1 VQHAFAKAAD
11 ELIRYVRWQ
20 YLAQF
25 IKRPAHHGRELVCRR
40 MLCPAATQLQT
51 SLPIRRC
58 VHSPGLSPRPW
69 PRRSGCRA
77 GACTFPPILEAWGL
91 ERIGKA
97 HRRQNRSAARGYCTL
112 CQWANATRGAVG
124 LPATSIE
131 VPRSL
136 DERVAANDLGGSQPH
151 CNRLALSEYEPLVSL
166 LCRNRTRRK

>member
-1 VQHAFAKAAD
+1 MGVQGRLVSSGRPCAVVLSPAPDVQHAFAKAAD
-11 ELIRYVRWQ
+11 ELIRYVRRQ
-20 YLAQF
+20 NLAEI
-25 IKRPAHHGRELVCRR
+25 IKRPAHHGRKLVCRR

-97 HRRQNRSAARGYCTL
+97 TADKQ
-112 CQWANATRGAVG
+112 
-124 LPATSIE
+124 I
-131 VPRSL
+131 RSL
-136 DERVAANDLGGSQPH
+136 WLVHFVPMAGRK
-151 CNRLALSEYEPLVSL
+151 ALSG
-166 LCRNRTRRK
+166 